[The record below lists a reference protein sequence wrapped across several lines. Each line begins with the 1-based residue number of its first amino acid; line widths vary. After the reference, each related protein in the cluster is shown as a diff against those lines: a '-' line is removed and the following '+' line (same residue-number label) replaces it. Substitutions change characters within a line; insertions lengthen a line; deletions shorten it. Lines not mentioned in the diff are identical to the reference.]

1 MFGENI
7 SYGKI
12 NPSKSPASGAG
23 SNGDAYVSN
32 LESAQ
37 SRVHIYQSVSAF
49 LAVEMPVFFCL
60 RSNCKH
66 MTEVRG
72 P

>member
-1 MFGENI
+1 MFGGNV

-23 SNGDAYVSN
+23 SNGDADVRN

-37 SRVHIYQSVSAF
+37 SRVHIYQSVCAF
-49 LAVEMPVFFCL
+49 MAVEVPV
-60 RSNCKH
+60 SSAYVAAAS
-66 MTEVRG
+66 M
-72 P
+72 